1 MNLGEYIS
9 QLDAPSSAGIPKQ
22 TPEDFG
28 AGAARGMG
36 ELAKAVMEYDQAFR
50 AQADDLQRAQD
61 VSDLSLAAQ
70 KRVSSLNASL
80 EQNPDWQ
87 THDSNWIQGFGKIK
101 QETLDGINDPIV
113 KKMMIQRLGNS
124 EIHEGLAAKQRA
136 REMFVDQQK
145 AHLYTTLH
153 TAKQVALD
161 AQTPEAEFEAL
172 GLGIGT
178 ITAQGTHGVLKAVEV
193 EKAKHDFFQDY
204 FIGKAKNRILKDPG
218 GFLMEAD
225 NPEYSKFIDPV
236 RLINLKSEAGSHANV
251 LASRQEKAFREESG
265 SRLNTLLVG
274 IGQGKVSRSDT
285 EAVIGTRTLTD
296 EHERTLLHAVDA
308 REKEGGRQSNQEQ
321 FGLWKEKI
329 ELASIR
335 KDTKGLREYSR
346 TIPGDESVVSK
357 DRAALLA
364 TIDAKLIS
372 LEDKIPGG
380 YTQAMG
386 VLEKH
391 YGFSPLMSKY
401 LKEDNREPHFAAMKR
416 IENAAYGIRE
426 DEKTGELKKVRPL
439 AGWELINLSHKIIAE
454 ENAAEERRR
463 AERKKPAAGAGGL
476 QAIPFDNAYRRR

>member
-1 MNLGEYIS
+1 MDLGNYIS
-9 QLDAPSSAGIPKQ
+9 TLDLPPSAGIPKA
-22 TPEDFG
+22 TPSDYG
-28 AGAARGMG
+28 ADVAAGLG
-36 ELAKAVMEYDQAFR
+36 KLAKEAMDLDQVFR

-61 VSDLSLAAQ
+61 VSDLSLEAK
-70 KRVSSLNASL
+70 KRTSDLNVSL

-87 THDSNWIQGFGKIK
+87 THVERWNKGYSQIK
-101 QETLDGINDPIV
+101 ADLLSRINDPAV
-113 KKMMIQRLGNS
+113 KRTMIGQLGNS
-124 EIHEGLAAKQRA
+124 EIHEGLAARGRA
-136 REMFVDQQK
+136 REIFVDQQK
-145 AHLYTTLH
+145 AHLAGTLR
-153 TAKQVALD
+153 TVKQVALD
-161 AQTPEAEFEAL
+161 AQTPEAEAEAL
-172 GLGIGT
+172 GIGIGT
-178 ITAQGTHGVLKAVEV
+178 ITTQGTHGVLTAVEAD
-193 EKAKHDFFQDY
+193 KAKHDFFQDY
-204 FIGKAKNRILKDPG
+204 FIGKAKNRILKDPE

-225 NPEYSKFIDPV
+225 NPEYRFIDPV
-236 RLINLKSEAGSHANV
+236 RLINLKSEAATHANV
-251 LASRQEKAFREESG
+251 LSNRQEKAFREESG
-265 SRLNTLLVG
+265 NRLNTLLVG

-308 REKEGGRQSNQEQ
+308 MEKEGGRQSNQEQ

-364 TIDAKLIS
+364 TIDAKLTT

-391 YGFSPLMSKY
+391 YGFSPLTSQY
-401 LKEDNREPHFAAMKR
+401 LKADSREPHFAAMKR

>member
-9 QLDAPSSAGIPKQ
+9 QMDAPASSGIPKA

-28 AGAARGMG
+28 GGVARAA
-36 ELAKAVMEYDQAFR
+36 EDFAQAFR

-61 VSDLSLAAQ
+61 VSDLSLEAK
-70 KRVSSLNASL
+70 KRTSDLNVSL

-87 THDSNWIQGFGKIK
+87 THVERWNKGYSQIK
-101 QETLDGINDPIV
+101 TDLLSQINDPAV
-113 KKMMIQRLGNS
+113 KRTMIGQLGNN
-124 EIHEGLAAKQRA
+124 EIREGLAARA
-136 REMFVDQQK
+136 RSREIFVDQQK
-145 AHLYTTLH
+145 AHLAGTLR
-153 TAKQVALD
+153 TVKQVALD
-161 AQTPEAEFEAL
+161 AQTPEAEVEAL
-172 GLGIGT
+172 GIGIGT
-178 ITAQGTHGVLKAVEV
+178 ITTQGTHGVLTAVEAD
-193 EKAKHDFFQDY
+193 KAKHDFFQDY
-204 FIGKAKNRILKDPG
+204 FIGKAKNRILRDPE

-225 NPEYSKFIDPV
+225 NPEYRFIDPV
-236 RLINLKSEAGSHANV
+236 RLINLKSEAANHSNV
-251 LASRQEKAFREESG
+251 LANRQEKAFREESG
-265 SRLNTLLVG
+265 GRLNVLLVG
-274 IGQGKVSRSDT
+274 IGQDKVSRSDV

-308 REKEGGRQSNQEQ
+308 REKEGGRQSNQDQ

-335 KDTKGLREYSR
+335 KDTSSLREFSR
-346 TIPGDESVVSK
+346 TIPGDETVVSK

-364 TIDAKLIS
+364 TIDAKLTA

-391 YGFSPLMSKY
+391 YGFSPLTSQY
-401 LKEDNREPHFAAMKR
+401 LKADNREPHFAAMKR

-463 AERKKPAAGAGGL
+463 AERKKPAAGGL